1 MPFDPLKPVIRC
13 CVAALCLWT
22 ATCGQ
27 TDGRPEN
34 TVIYINDDSDS
45 GRRLMAALDA
55 ALDRELSGRYRVRL
69 RYLVVDLRDP
79 ERMQA
84 SILEAV
90 QTQPAAIVATNSET
104 AAIAKSLTRDIPI
117 IFGSRQD
124 PIRLGLVHSLA
135 RPGGNITGFTY
146 FVPID
151 QKRLEL
157 LREVAPRARELGVLV
172 DRWWIDESDGGS
184 VLEVARSQGFDPHI
198 FLAETPSDLAQ
209 ALRTPRAQRIDA
221 WYVPYTVLPFDNAA
235 AVVNMLESLR
245 KPVAYPATQFVEL
258 GGLISYQQSLPLEE
272 SSRLIAKMVVLVLEG
287 VRPAEIPIE
296 RPKSFALAINLT
308 KAKKLGIAVAPALIK
323 RADQIVVRDD
333 AH

>member
-55 ALDRELSGRYRVRL
+55 A
-69 RYLVVDLRDP
+69 
-79 ERMQA
+79 RMQA

-124 PIRLGLVHSLA
+124 PIRIGLVDSLA
-135 RPGGNITGFTY
+135 RPGGNVTGFTY
-146 FVPID
+146 
-151 QKRLEL
+151 
-157 LREVAPRARELGVLV
+157 
-172 DRWWIDESDGGS
+172 
-184 VLEVARSQGFDPHI
+184 
-198 FLAETPSDLAQ
+198 
-209 ALRTPRAQRIDA
+209 
-221 WYVPYTVLPFDNAA
+221 
-235 AVVNMLESLR
+235 
-245 KPVAYPATQFVEL
+245 
-258 GGLISYQQSLPLEE
+258 
-272 SSRLIAKMVVLVLEG
+272 
-287 VRPAEIPIE
+287 
-296 RPKSFALAINLT
+296 
-308 KAKKLGIAVAPALIK
+308 
-323 RADQIVVRDD
+323 
-333 AH
+333 